1 MKKFFY
7 SIITMFLSFNMMNP
21 TFVKASEKREIK
33 SNKNIIIMV
42 DQNSEKRAIIPT
54 QISKTIK
61 NDSQE
66 NNFSKEC
73 DVELTV
79 PISDIVT
86 YDDMEKTATKRMVK
100 IKGKIVY
107 EPKGKGLIK
116 ITKCSG
122 SWKPS
127 SKSIYMTEREM
138 VLHGGRGQHMKKKPK
153 KDSFSYN
160 TDWKAADLVPS
171 TDILGTAMIMTAVAR
186 VSGMTAKTTVQIK
199 KVIIMKNFKNI
210 ICGFILPILL
220 LIVLPYIGF
229 WLYNQNYIHN
239 YIERSIMNGK
249 YMQEIFVRLVWGILI
264 GIYMLWLNKSSTFMA
279 ICSTAVII
287 IILVCSVLLFMMEN
301 ILVNND
307 ILFIWS
313 VLPGILIGIW
323 IYKIKQK

>member
-127 SKSIYMTEREM
+127 SKSIYDGKRNGASWGKRAAYEEKT
-138 VLHGGRGQHMKKKPK
+138 KK
-153 KDSFSYN
+153 
-160 TDWKAADLVPS
+160 
-171 TDILGTAMIMTAVAR
+171 R
-186 VSGMTAKTTVQIK
+186 
-199 KVIIMKNFKNI
+199 
-210 ICGFILPILL
+210 
-220 LIVLPYIGF
+220 
-229 WLYNQNYIHN
+229 
-239 YIERSIMNGK
+239 
-249 YMQEIFVRLVWGILI
+249 FV
-264 GIYMLWLNKSSTFMA
+264 
-279 ICSTAVII
+279 
-287 IILVCSVLLFMMEN
+287 
-301 ILVNND
+301 
-307 ILFIWS
+307 
-313 VLPGILIGIW
+313 
-323 IYKIKQK
+323 

>member
-1 MKKFFY
+1 MLRARLHKKFFY

-127 SKSIYMTEREM
+127 SKSIYDGKRNGASWGKRAAYEEKT
-138 VLHGGRGQHMKKKPK
+138 KK
-153 KDSFSYN
+153 
-160 TDWKAADLVPS
+160 
-171 TDILGTAMIMTAVAR
+171 R
-186 VSGMTAKTTVQIK
+186 
-199 KVIIMKNFKNI
+199 
-210 ICGFILPILL
+210 
-220 LIVLPYIGF
+220 
-229 WLYNQNYIHN
+229 
-239 YIERSIMNGK
+239 
-249 YMQEIFVRLVWGILI
+249 FV
-264 GIYMLWLNKSSTFMA
+264 
-279 ICSTAVII
+279 
-287 IILVCSVLLFMMEN
+287 
-301 ILVNND
+301 
-307 ILFIWS
+307 
-313 VLPGILIGIW
+313 
-323 IYKIKQK
+323 

>member
-1 MKKFFY
+1 MLRARLHKKFFY

-21 TFVKASEKREIK
+21 TFVKA
-33 SNKNIIIMV
+33 
-42 DQNSEKRAIIPT
+42 SEKRAIIPT

-86 YDDMEKTATKRMVK
+86 YDDMEKTATKRMV
-100 IKGKIVY
+100 
-107 EPKGKGLIK
+107 KGLIK

-186 VSGMTAKTTVQIK
+186 VSGMTAKTTVQMVM
-199 KVIIMKNFKNI
+199 KVD
-210 ICGFILPILL
+210 
-220 LIVLPYIGF
+220 
-229 WLYNQNYIHN
+229 
-239 YIERSIMNGK
+239 
-249 YMQEIFVRLVWGILI
+249 
-264 GIYMLWLNKSSTFMA
+264 
-279 ICSTAVII
+279 
-287 IILVCSVLLFMMEN
+287 
-301 ILVNND
+301 D
-307 ILFIWS
+307 ILDD
-313 VLPGILIGIW
+313 V
-323 IYKIKQK
+323 K

>member
-107 EPKGKGLIK
+107 E
-116 ITKCSG
+116 
-122 SWKPS
+122 
-127 SKSIYMTEREM
+127 
-138 VLHGGRGQHMKKKPK
+138 
-153 KDSFSYN
+153 
-160 TDWKAADLVPS
+160 
-171 TDILGTAMIMTAVAR
+171 
-186 VSGMTAKTTVQIK
+186 
-199 KVIIMKNFKNI
+199 
-210 ICGFILPILL
+210 
-220 LIVLPYIGF
+220 
-229 WLYNQNYIHN
+229 
-239 YIERSIMNGK
+239 
-249 YMQEIFVRLVWGILI
+249 GI
-264 GIYMLWLNKSSTFMA
+264 N
-279 ICSTAVII
+279 
-287 IILVCSVLLFMMEN
+287 
-301 ILVNND
+301 
-307 ILFIWS
+307 
-313 VLPGILIGIW
+313 
-323 IYKIKQK
+323 

>member
-21 TFVKASEKREIK
+21 TFVKA
-33 SNKNIIIMV
+33 
-42 DQNSEKRAIIPT
+42 SEKRAIIPT

-160 TDWKAADLVPS
+160 TDWKAADLVSS

-186 VSGMTAKTTVQIK
+186 VSGMTAKTTVQMVM
-199 KVIIMKNFKNI
+199 KVDDVK
-210 ICGFILPILL
+210 
-220 LIVLPYIGF
+220 
-229 WLYNQNYIHN
+229 
-239 YIERSIMNGK
+239 
-249 YMQEIFVRLVWGILI
+249 
-264 GIYMLWLNKSSTFMA
+264 
-279 ICSTAVII
+279 
-287 IILVCSVLLFMMEN
+287 
-301 ILVNND
+301 
-307 ILFIWS
+307 
-313 VLPGILIGIW
+313 
-323 IYKIKQK
+323 

>member
-138 VLHGGRGQHMKKKPK
+138 VLHGGRGQHI
-153 KDSFSYN
+153 SYN
-160 TDWKAADLVPS
+160 TDWKAADLVSS

-186 VSGMTAKTTVQIK
+186 VSGMTAKTTVQMVM
-199 KVIIMKNFKNI
+199 KVDDVK
-210 ICGFILPILL
+210 
-220 LIVLPYIGF
+220 
-229 WLYNQNYIHN
+229 
-239 YIERSIMNGK
+239 
-249 YMQEIFVRLVWGILI
+249 
-264 GIYMLWLNKSSTFMA
+264 
-279 ICSTAVII
+279 
-287 IILVCSVLLFMMEN
+287 
-301 ILVNND
+301 
-307 ILFIWS
+307 
-313 VLPGILIGIW
+313 
-323 IYKIKQK
+323 

>member
-1 MKKFFY
+1 MLRARLHKKFFY

-42 DQNSEKRAIIPT
+42 DQNSEKRDIIPT

-186 VSGMTAKTTVQIK
+186 VSGMTAKTTVQMVM
-199 KVIIMKNFKNI
+199 KVD
-210 ICGFILPILL
+210 
-220 LIVLPYIGF
+220 
-229 WLYNQNYIHN
+229 
-239 YIERSIMNGK
+239 
-249 YMQEIFVRLVWGILI
+249 
-264 GIYMLWLNKSSTFMA
+264 
-279 ICSTAVII
+279 
-287 IILVCSVLLFMMEN
+287 
-301 ILVNND
+301 D
-307 ILFIWS
+307 ILDD
-313 VLPGILIGIW
+313 V
-323 IYKIKQK
+323 K

>member
-1 MKKFFY
+1 MLRARLHKKFFY

-116 ITKCSG
+116 MFWKLETIIKIYIYDGKRNGASWGKRAAYEEKTK
-122 SWKPS
+122 K
-127 SKSIYMTEREM
+127 R
-138 VLHGGRGQHMKKKPK
+138 
-153 KDSFSYN
+153 
-160 TDWKAADLVPS
+160 
-171 TDILGTAMIMTAVAR
+171 
-186 VSGMTAKTTVQIK
+186 
-199 KVIIMKNFKNI
+199 
-210 ICGFILPILL
+210 
-220 LIVLPYIGF
+220 
-229 WLYNQNYIHN
+229 
-239 YIERSIMNGK
+239 
-249 YMQEIFVRLVWGILI
+249 FV
-264 GIYMLWLNKSSTFMA
+264 
-279 ICSTAVII
+279 
-287 IILVCSVLLFMMEN
+287 
-301 ILVNND
+301 
-307 ILFIWS
+307 
-313 VLPGILIGIW
+313 
-323 IYKIKQK
+323 

>member
-1 MKKFFY
+1 
-7 SIITMFLSFNMMNP
+7 MFLSFNMMNP

-42 DQNSEKRAIIPT
+42 DQNSEKMAIIPT

-127 SKSIYMTEREM
+127 SKSIYDGKRNGASWGKRAAYEEKT
-138 VLHGGRGQHMKKKPK
+138 KK
-153 KDSFSYN
+153 
-160 TDWKAADLVPS
+160 
-171 TDILGTAMIMTAVAR
+171 R
-186 VSGMTAKTTVQIK
+186 
-199 KVIIMKNFKNI
+199 
-210 ICGFILPILL
+210 
-220 LIVLPYIGF
+220 
-229 WLYNQNYIHN
+229 
-239 YIERSIMNGK
+239 
-249 YMQEIFVRLVWGILI
+249 FV
-264 GIYMLWLNKSSTFMA
+264 
-279 ICSTAVII
+279 
-287 IILVCSVLLFMMEN
+287 
-301 ILVNND
+301 
-307 ILFIWS
+307 
-313 VLPGILIGIW
+313 
-323 IYKIKQK
+323 